1 MKGYSSFE
9 MIVVGAIE
17 NNYGSLCLL
26 KSAEAK
32 LGRKIGAKF
41 RLSVSEHLAN
51 SSISL

>member
-1 MKGYSSFE
+1 MKGCSSFE
-9 MIVVGAIE
+9 MILVGAIE
-17 NNYGSLCLL
+17 NDCRALCLL